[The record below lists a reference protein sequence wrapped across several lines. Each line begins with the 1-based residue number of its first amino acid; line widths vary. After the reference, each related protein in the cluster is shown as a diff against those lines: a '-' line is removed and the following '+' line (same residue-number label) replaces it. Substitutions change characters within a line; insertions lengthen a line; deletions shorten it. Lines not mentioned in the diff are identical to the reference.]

1 MKIRAIVSVADAITA
16 ASAAYDELA
25 ERAEEIE
32 DEWSYQIISKPGQ
45 TLVKTVQWIPKVNQ
59 TFGGT
64 FAASKPPP
72 GRAFPPCVK
81 RSLPWV
87 GHERPVVNGV
97 IK

>member
-1 MKIRAIVSVADAITA
+1 MSQLYTKNGQ
-16 ASAAYDELA
+16 LA
-25 ERAEEIE
+25 VRTILFVPQV
-32 DEWSYQIISKPGQ
+32 D
-45 TLVKTVQWIPKVNQ
+45 Q

-64 FAASKPPP
+64 FSNTTPSP
-72 GRAFPPCVK
+72 GRSSPPCVK